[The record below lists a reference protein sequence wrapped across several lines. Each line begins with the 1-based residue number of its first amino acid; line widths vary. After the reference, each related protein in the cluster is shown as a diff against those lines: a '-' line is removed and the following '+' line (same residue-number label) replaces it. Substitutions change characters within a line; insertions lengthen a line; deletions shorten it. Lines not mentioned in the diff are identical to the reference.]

1 MLRPDSMF
9 ISDLAR
15 ERQRA
20 LLAEAEHDRLAR
32 MARVSANGPTSAST
46 LRMLVTVMLVI
57 VWRSLRRAI
66 SHVPAPRY
74 AERVKSPVPARSTM
88 EAANN

>member
-1 MLRPDSMF
+1 MVCQDPMF
-9 ISDLAR
+9 ISNLAR

-32 MARVSANGPTSAST
+32 MARMSADGPTSASI
-46 LRMLVTVMLVI
+46 LRMLATVMLVT

-66 SHVPAPRY
+66 SHVPALRH
-74 AERVKSPVPARSTM
+74 AERVTSPVPARSTM
-88 EAANN
+88 EAATN

>member
-1 MLRPDSMF
+1 MLHPDPTF

-20 LLAEAEHDRLAR
+20 LQAEAEHDRLAR
-32 MARVSANGPTSAST
+32 MARVSVDGPTSAFPLT
-46 LRMLVTVMLVI
+46 KLVTVISVA
-57 VWRSLRRAI
+57 VWRYLRQAI
-66 SHVPAPRY
+66 SHVPALRH
-74 AERVKSPVPARSTM
+74 AERVTSPVSVRPTM